1 MKIRSNYVSNSSSS
15 SYIIVYDEDAS
26 IKMKDFEWSVQ
37 DLIDYIENIS
47 HDWSSECT
55 QIKAIGK
62 ESSIEF
68 IKDRWSD
75 DEYSREIIKKI
86 EKSKKNGAA
95 ILNISYHDPVT
106 KKLFDWLKN
115 RKKIKL
121 ITEEEA

>member
-26 IKMKDFEWSVQ
+26 IKMKDFEWYVQ
-37 DLIDYIENIS
+37 DFIDYMENIS

-55 QIKAIGK
+55 QVKAIGK

-75 DEYSREIIKKI
+75 DEYYREIIKKI

-95 ILNISYHDPVT
+95 VLNISYHDPVT
-106 KKLFDWLKN
+106 KKLFDWLKS
-115 RKKIKL
+115 RKKIEV
-121 ITEEEA
+121 INEEEA